1 MTRTCRLSE
10 SITTADL
17 QWRERYQEVMADR
30 DYWRSRAESWEA
42 RYVEASKQVSTLAA
56 KVIDTPDS
64 PPDTQLPHSLEV
76 ALKRYATGQ
85 PADVVRAMRREVLDV
100 WANTEGDEDRKQ
112 IAALGRLTAG
122 DGSRVAAFLGEM

>member
-1 MTRTCRLSE
+1 MSE

-17 QWRERYQEVMADR
+17 QWRERYQEVTADR

-112 IAALGRLTAG
+112 IAALGRLFVLSG
-122 DGSRVAAFLGEM
+122 GSVRWTIGCTL